1 MDLTGPADWRI
12 EVFGKLA
19 HDVPAAFPGGPSHKA
34 GDFVYFDPTLV
45 RHPSYNAIGFI
56 TPSPTAMALNIAS
69 NAAAAAKST
78 RAQITF
84 INGASPVG
92 TVKMVT
98 NETLPHLFDFFEQC
112 MIAVTFSFQAL
123 EAFSNQQI
131 QARLKGTYTV
141 QRRSGP
147 KDLSADELERE
158 LATEEKLATVLP
170 DLFKVKT
177 PKGKKVWERFVKL
190 KRARDSTIHLK
201 KRDARSE
208 LDMESLY
215 FQFLNHDAKEFP
227 RAALSM
233 VEHFLP
239 SKGGPLWMKRM
250 HEKLNTR

>member
-1 MDLTGPADWRI
+1 MDLTGLADWRI

-34 GDFVYFDPTLV
+34 GEFVYFDPTLV

-78 RAQITF
+78 RSQITF

-92 TVKMVT
+92 TVKTVT

-239 SKGGPLWMKRM
+239 SKGGPLWMKRI
-250 HEKLNTR
+250 HEVLKR